1 MSSHEKYK
9 IRLSGSGGQGVI
21 KAAVMLA
28 EAALVEGRNA
38 TQSQVY
44 GPESRGGAT
53 RAEVNISDGPI
64 LFPKVENPGILLC
77 MSPES
82 FEKFGEDIAPGGT
95 LILDGDVGEGTKG
108 VKNYRIPITDTCRD
122 LDPKGSDLSANVVA
136 LGVLNG
142 MFDFVSRD
150 AIVESLYRNF
160 KKKVAELN
168 WKFYDAGYE
177 LGKNAKPFEL

>member
-64 LFPKVENPGILLC
+64 LFPQVENPGILLC

-95 LILDGDVGEGTKG
+95 LILDGDVGAGTKG

>member
-1 MSSHEKYK
+1 
-9 IRLSGSGGQGVI
+9 
-21 KAAVMLA
+21 
-28 EAALVEGRNA
+28 
-38 TQSQVY
+38 
-44 GPESRGGAT
+44 
-53 RAEVNISDGPI
+53 
-64 LFPKVENPGILLC
+64 

-82 FEKFGEDIAPGGT
+82 FEKFGADIAPGGV

-142 MFDFVSRD
+142 LFDFVSRD
-150 AIVESLYRNF
+150 AIIESLYRNF

-168 WKFYDAGYE
+168 WKFYDKGYE
-177 LGKNAKPFEL
+177 MGKEAKPFEL